1 MGIVRIVIK
10 RKKENVLETEK
21 VLIVFPSW
29 EVSGQGRLIGLPI
42 MSFMVSPDD
51 VTDLL

>member
-21 VLIVFPSW
+21 VLICIPLMGSKRPGTTHWVADNVFY
-29 EVSGQGRLIGLPI
+29 GL
-42 MSFMVSPDD
+42 S
-51 VTDLL
+51 